1 MPVGRM
7 NGQPI
12 RTLGVPRAARR
23 TIGQAAP
30 TQRQDAAAVARD
42 SSNLPQFNTPGDQR
56 HECTRRFQ
64 CHQEPPA

>member
-30 TQRQDAAAVARD
+30 TQRQDAAAVPRD
-42 SSNLPQFNTPGDQR
+42 SSNLPQFQHP
-56 HECTRRFQ
+56 RR
-64 CHQEPPA
+64 PAP